1 MLDNSTGWEILIR
14 SKLKFLL
21 AMNGNA
27 SGLPRPHSTLSDQKT
42 EAALL
47 ELRLMWSGRGRS
59 RANPLT
65 PSSSHNGTSGAWKCG
80 LKATVLHSG
89 NPSMRP
95 RGRHFFRLREQE
107 K

>member
-47 ELRLMWSGRGRS
+47 ELRLTWRGRVREQS
-59 RANPLT
+59 QSPHPLFIT
-65 PSSSHNGTSGAWKCG
+65 PMA
-80 LKATVLHSG
+80 
-89 NPSMRP
+89 P
-95 RGRHFFRLREQE
+95 RGHGNVD
-107 K
+107 

>member
-47 ELRLMWSGRGRS
+47 ELRLTWRGR
-59 RANPLT
+59 
-65 PSSSHNGTSGAWKCG
+65 
-80 LKATVLHSG
+80 V
-89 NPSMRP
+89 
-95 RGRHFFRLREQE
+95 REQSQPPHPLFITPMAPQGHGNVD
-107 K
+107 